1 MNPPEYP
8 AFHSPAAPG
17 NGSHMPDRAIIALLP
32 ALALGFICGIV
43 VSTLQLEDGPTLL
56 VGIVGAVAVVAAGAS
71 SVFGVRGD
79 GGEKAIVATLRAA
92 CAVGVF
98 VCIYLFMLGLLRD
111 GNVLAAL
118 IWLPL
123 ALLLGIVMTRIT
135 VRERPE
141 AENSA
146 EAT

>member
-1 MNPPEYP
+1 
-8 AFHSPAAPG
+8 
-17 NGSHMPDRAIIALLP
+17 MPDRAIIALLP
-32 ALALGFICGIV
+32 AASLGFIAGIIAA
-43 VSTLQLEDGPTLL
+43 TLQLGDGSVLL
-56 VGIVGAVAVVAAGAS
+56 VGLVGAVAVILAGAT
-71 SVFGVRGD
+71 SVFGVRAD
-79 GGEKAIVATLRAA
+79 GGEKALVATLRAA

-141 AENSA
+141 AS
-146 EAT
+146 EASS

>member
-1 MNPPEYP
+1 
-8 AFHSPAAPG
+8 
-17 NGSHMPDRAIIALLP
+17 MPDRAIIALLP

-43 VSTLQLEDGPTLL
+43 VSTLQLEDGPTFL
-56 VGIVGAVAVVAAGAS
+56 VGVVGAIAVVLAGAS

-79 GGEKAIVATLRAA
+79 GGEKAMVAALRAA

-111 GNVLAAL
+111 GNVLAAI

-123 ALLLGIVMTRIT
+123 ALLLGIVMSRIT
-135 VRERPE
+135 VRDR
-141 AENSA
+141 A
-146 EAT
+146 EASEASS